1 MDPHRPADE
10 ETPNARRLSRRSA
23 LVAALACLVAFAL
36 LAWDAVAE
44 TGLAR
49 LDADVHDLVVRHRVG
64 WLTDGFRALTWLGS
78 TTVLALVL
86 LGGGA
91 VLLMTRRDALGAVLP
106 AVALAVTIVSKN
118 AAKALIDRPRP
129 SPETAIGSNTGFAF
143 PSGHAADSLAVFA
156 MLVLI
161 LSAGRSRRARL
172 TTSFAA
178 AILVLAVGASRV
190 YLGAQWLTD
199 VLGAWALAGA
209 IVGLLAWVFP
219 LPRRPLPQ
227 GSPLK
232 PPGGPART

>member
-1 MDPHRPADE
+1 VDPHSPAE
-10 ETPNARRLSRRSA
+10 ETSKAGSTSQRSA
-23 LVAALACLVAFAL
+23 LVLGCLVAFAL
-36 LAWDAVAE
+36 LAWNAGAE

-49 LDADVHDLVVRHRVG
+49 VDPHVQDLVVRHRAG

-78 TTVLALVL
+78 TTVLTLILVAA
-86 LGGGA
+86 GA
-91 VLLMTRRDALGAVLP
+91 ILLMTRRDILGAVLP
-106 AVALAVTIVSKN
+106 AIGLAVTVVAKN
-118 AAKALIDRPRP
+118 SAKALIERPRP
-129 SPETAIGSNTGFAF
+129 SPTSAIGSNTGFAF

-161 LSAGRSRRARL
+161 LSAGRSRRVRL
-172 TTSFAA
+172 TMSFAA

-190 YLGAQWLTD
+190 YLGAHWLTD

-227 GSPLK
+227 DSPLK
-232 PPGGPART
+232 PRGGPART